1 MRALAARH
9 APLTPVPR
17 AVSEFYAARLLVT
30 DAPTRLLTELAAAWR
45 GRPRDDD
52 VTAALLPYLQ
62 ALCTAP
68 LPVEQAA
75 QVEELSQQVER
86 AERAERERAQVAA
99 LPADEARHLA
109 ALRAHL
115 ECATAAVASEQALY
129 DALVTLC
136 ASLGP
141 PPRLYARPPDTL
153 QAPALRTI
161 HERVLSGSGEAGRLA
176 GYRAVLAFAGGIEP
190 VLQTL
195 YAQEVR
201 THTRTPAQPHTSLH
215 RSRGL
220 RSVCS
225 KSRVGRRCAGFCCCS
240 SRTSARSCGSCAR
253 TSCAC

>member
-1 MRALAARH
+1 M
-9 APLTPVPR
+9 
-17 AVSEFYAARLLVT
+17 SEFYAARLLVT

-75 QVEELSQQVER
+75 QVEALSQQVER
-86 AERAERERAQVAA
+86 AEWAERERAQVAA
-99 LPADEARHLA
+99 LPADEARLLA

-141 PPRLYARPPDTL
+141 PPRLYARAPDTL

-190 VLQTL
+190 ALQAL

-201 THTRTPAQPHTSLH
+201 CPCTQSHTHTTHLCTLLTCS
-215 RSRGL
+215 RSA
-220 RSVCS
+220 CS
-225 KSRVGRRCAGFCCCS
+225 KSRVGRRCAAFCCCS
-240 SRTSARSCGSCAR
+240 SRTWARSCASCAR